1 MSGVRT
7 QRKMGDEV
15 DEKPGRDRGQSHQER
30 EAGTQAGSRMLISGI
45 RKSGASKGAEHRR

>member
-30 EAGTQAGSRMLISGI
+30 REARRQA
-45 RKSGASKGAEHRR
+45 AEC